1 MIKTPLYYVQAYRM
15 GKLDNHSY
23 VVGIF
28 SDSSLAQSIAK
39 KEEEF
44 RGGKYE
50 CVVYIAELNEPIE
63 SYELWT
69 IISSSKDV
77 LSFWL

>member
-1 MIKTPLYYVQAYRM
+1 MMTNPIYYVQAYRG
-15 GKLDNHSY
+15 GKIDNHSY

-28 SDSSLAQSIAK
+28 TDGHTAQAVAK

-50 CVVYIAELNEPIE
+50 CVVYIADLNEPIE
-63 SYELWT
+63 SYDLWT